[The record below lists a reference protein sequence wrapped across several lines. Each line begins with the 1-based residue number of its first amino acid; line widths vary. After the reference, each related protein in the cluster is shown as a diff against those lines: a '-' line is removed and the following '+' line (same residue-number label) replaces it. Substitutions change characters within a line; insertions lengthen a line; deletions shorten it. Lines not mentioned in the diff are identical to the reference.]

1 MEYGS
6 VIVLLFS
13 IQINDIY
20 SRVKLTVTC
29 NNEKIKKESEKM
41 EKNSS
46 SHIAYRCLILKF
58 FSTDFLNRQ
67 AKKQKN
73 RIIDIIE
80 WQFE

>member
-20 SRVKLTVTC
+20 SHVKLTGTC
-29 NNEKIKKESEKM
+29 NNEKIKKEREKM

-46 SHIAYRCLILKF
+46 SHIAYRCLLMLETRGIRRTKVRNTL
-58 FSTDFLNRQ
+58 FLC
-67 AKKQKN
+67 
-73 RIIDIIE
+73 
-80 WQFE
+80 WCLSVPLLS

>member
-20 SRVKLTVTC
+20 SHVKLTGTC

-46 SHIAYRCLILKF
+46 SHKAYRCLILEF

-67 AKKQKN
+67 PKKQ
-73 RIIDIIE
+73 IIDIIE
-80 WQFE
+80 RQFD